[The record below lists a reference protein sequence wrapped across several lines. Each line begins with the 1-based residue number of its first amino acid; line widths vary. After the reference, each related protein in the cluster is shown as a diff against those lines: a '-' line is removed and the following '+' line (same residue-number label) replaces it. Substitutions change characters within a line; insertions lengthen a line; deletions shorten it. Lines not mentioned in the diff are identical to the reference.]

1 MSDRVLRVEIDGRA
15 VSEAQLRHLA
25 LNTYGHFTAMQVRGG
40 AVRGLDLH
48 LARLTA
54 ANREMFG
61 AELDGD
67 RVRAHIRH
75 ALGDLA
81 DAAVRTI
88 VVLAEDDLPAVLV
101 TIRPPADVSGAPQ
114 SLCSVP
120 YQRPLPHLKQ
130 IGGGFGQTY
139 YRRLAA
145 REGFTEALLT
155 GPDGVIAE
163 GGITNVGFLDGDGVL
178 WPDAPALLGITM
190 GLLVRHLPEHGIPA
204 RRGTVR
210 LADLPTFEGVFVTS
224 SRGIA
229 AVDRVDDLRV
239 PVATDRMKAVSEVYA
254 NVPWDRI

>member
-15 VSEAQLRHLA
+15 VSDEQFRHLA
-25 LNTYGHFTAMQVRGG
+25 LNSYGHFTAMQVRGG

-48 LARLTA
+48 LARLNA
-54 ANREMFG
+54 ANQDMFG
-61 AELDGD
+61 VELDAD

-88 VVLAEDDLPAVLV
+88 VVPTEDDVPSVLV
-101 TIRPPADVSGAPQ
+101 TVRPPADMSSAPQ
-114 SLCSVP
+114 SLRSVP
-120 YQRPLPHLKQ
+120 YQRPLPHIKQ
-130 IGGGFGQTY
+130 IGGGFGQVY

-163 GGITNVGFLDGDGVL
+163 GGITNVGFFDRTGVV
-178 WPDAPALLGITM
+178 WPDAPALIGITM
-190 GLLVRHLPEHGIPA
+190 RLLATRLAEHGIPS
-204 RRGTVR
+204 RRATVR
-210 LADLPTFEGVFVTS
+210 LADLPTLEGVFVTS

-229 AVDRVDDLRV
+229 PVDRVDELRV
-239 PVATDRMKAVSEVYA
+239 PVATDRMKAVSEVYDV
-254 NVPWDRI
+254 VPWDRI